1 MPELLPLIFFV
12 VVCLVLMMGYP
23 VALTLAGVSVFFA
36 GLGVLSGN
44 FDEAYISLI
53 PNRIYGVLVNQN
65 LFAVPLFVFMG
76 SMLEK
81 SRIAEDLLKNMALV
95 FGRIPGGLGISVIV
109 VGMLLAASTGIV
121 GATVVT
127 MGILS
132 LPTMLN
138 TGYRPSLACGTLC
151 ATGTLGQ
158 IIPPSICLVLL
169 GEVISNAYQQSQLNQ
184 GVFAPD
190 FVSIGDLFAGAIIP
204 GLLLVLAYAAYV
216 FTVAL
221 FRPHDVP
228 QVELDHTKLTK
239 SEIGFALM
247 KGLLPPV
254 LLMIAVLGSILV
266 GIATPTEAAG
276 VGALGAILLALAKR
290 ELNVKVLHEVAIA
303 TTRITSMVYLILVGA
318 TIFSSVFRGFGGDLL
333 IEQLLTDLPGGV
345 IAATVIVMLV
355 IFLLGFILDFIEI
368 TFMVVP
374 LVGPILLAMG
384 LNPIWL
390 GVIIAVN
397 LQTSFLTPPFG
408 FSLFYLRSVAPD
420 TITTGEIYRG
430 VIPFVIIQLGLMLL
444 LALQPG
450 LVTWLPSVINP

>member
-1 MPELLPLIFFV
+1 MV
-12 VVCLVLMMGYP
+12 GYP
-23 VALTLAGVSVFFA
+23 VALTLSGVSLLFAAIGAFAGV
-36 GLGVLSGN
+36 
-44 FDEAYISLI
+44 FDSAFISLI
-53 PNRIYGVLVNQN
+53 PNRIFGILVNPN

-81 SRIAEDLLKNMALV
+81 SRIAEDLLKNMELV
-95 FGRIPGGLGISVIV
+95 FGRLPGGLGIAVIL

-138 TGYRPSLACGTLC
+138 AGYRPSLACGTLC

-169 GEVISNAYQQSQLNQ
+169 GEVISNAYQQSQLNA

-204 GLLLVLAYAAYV
+204 GFLLVISYGLYV
-216 FTVAL
+216 FVVAIVRPDDAPSVKEVAADISAFELLKAL
-221 FRPHDVP
+221 F
-228 QVELDHTKLTK
+228 
-239 SEIGFALM
+239 

-254 LLMIAVLGSILV
+254 LLMVAVLGSILL
-266 GIATPTEAAG
+266 GIATPTEAAS
-276 VGALGAILLALAKR
+276 VGALGAMLLALSRGKLR
-290 ELNVKVLHEVAIA
+290 LNIVHEVALE

-318 TIFSSVFRGFGGDLL
+318 TIFSSVFRGFGGEEL
-333 IEQLLTDLPGGV
+333 IENLLLGLPGGV
-345 IAATVIVMLV
+345 VTATVIVMLL

-374 LVGPILLAMG
+374 LVGPVLLTMG
-384 LNPIWL
+384 LDPIWL
-390 GVIIAVN
+390 GIMIAIN

-408 FSLFYLRSVAPD
+408 FSLFYLRSVAPESVATSD
-420 TITTGEIYRG
+420 IYKG
-430 VIPFVIIQLGLMLL
+430 VLPFVAIQLLL
-444 LALQPG
+444 LLVLAFQPA
-450 LVTWLPSVINP
+450 LVTWLPSILN

>member
-1 MPELLPLIFFV
+1 MLELLPLLLFAIICAF
-12 VVCLVLMMGYP
+12 LMVGYP
-23 VALTLAGVSVFFA
+23 VALTLSGVSLLFAAIGAFAGV
-36 GLGVLSGN
+36 
-44 FDEAYISLI
+44 FDSAFISLI
-53 PNRIYGVLVNQN
+53 PNRIFGILVNPN

-81 SRIAEDLLKNMALV
+81 SRIAEDLLKNMELV
-95 FGRIPGGLGISVIV
+95 FGRLPGGLGIAVIL

-132 LPTMLN
+132 LPTMLKA
-138 TGYRPSLACGTLC
+138 GYRPSLACGTLC

-169 GEVISNAYQQSQLNQ
+169 GEVISNAYQQSQLNA

-204 GLLLVLAYAAYV
+204 GLLLVISYGLYV
-216 FTVAL
+216 FVVAIVRPDDAPSVKEVAADISAFELLKAL
-221 FRPHDVP
+221 F
-228 QVELDHTKLTK
+228 
-239 SEIGFALM
+239 

-254 LLMIAVLGSILV
+254 LLMVAVLGSILL
-266 GIATPTEAAG
+266 GIATPTEAAS
-276 VGALGAILLALAKR
+276 VGALGAMLLALSRGKLR
-290 ELNVKVLHEVAIA
+290 LNIVHEVALE

-318 TIFSSVFRGFGGDLL
+318 TIFSSIFRGFGGEEL
-333 IEQLLTDLPGGV
+333 IESLLFGLPGGV
-345 IAATVIVMLV
+345 MTATVIVMLL

-374 LVGPILLAMG
+374 LVGPVLLSMG
-384 LNPIWL
+384 LDPIWL
-390 GVIIAVN
+390 GIMIAIN

-408 FSLFYLRSVAPD
+408 FSLFYLRSVAPESVA
-420 TITTGEIYRG
+420 TSEIYKG
-430 VIPFVIIQLGLMLL
+430 VLPFVVIQLLLLLL
-444 LALQPG
+444 LAFQPG
-450 LVTWLPSVINP
+450 LVTWLPSILN